1 MNKKLKSLL
10 GYRHDSPF
18 KDEPSIVIDS
28 NNITMDNV
36 DKDLLL
42 IPNKGKPVLAK
53 AGSGGYLFPNAS
65 KVTEVPLYQAGGV
78 SMKPVSPFMDLK
90 MFKNRYK
97 LEQLPTYQ
105 DGGILDNYI
114 KTLPEEQQNIFM
126 GEFQSLEP
134 EVQQE
139 VIFML
144 GGKYQM
150 GGMEGTAE
158 VEGEETAV
166 LPDSELVKFKGKKH
180 KDGGIKVDLPNGTR
194 IYSEYSTAPQ
204 EIVEQVL
211 GKKTKG
217 KMSYAELSKKFPTKP
232 YMEILENEKSDEY

>member
-18 KDEPSIVIDS
+18 KDEPYIDIQS
-28 NNITMDNV
+28 NNIDMSQT
-36 DKDLLL
+36 DKDLIL
-42 IPNKGKPVLAK
+42 IPNKGKPVIAK

-105 DGGILDNYI
+105 EGGILDNYI
-114 KTLPEEQQNIFM
+114 RTLPEEQQNLFM

-134 EVQQE
+134 DVQQE
-139 VIFML
+139 VLFML

-150 GGMEGTAE
+150 GGNTSKEIDINNIEEGTFY
-158 VEGEETAV
+158 V
-166 LPDSELVKFKGKKH
+166 PDDREDILDLIKQKG
-180 KDGGIKVDLPNGTR
+180 
-194 IYSEYSTAPQ
+194 
-204 EIVEQVL
+204 
-211 GKKTKG
+211 
-217 KMSYAELSKKFPTKP
+217 YAYYKL
-232 YMEILENEKSDEY
+232 